1 MKLLKK
7 ECFPDLCPIL
17 YDRPFTQESFAE
29 DFEVCGGHWYVEDGW
44 LIGENRGNFPGMA
57 ISRNAYCDNVIL
69 DFYAA
74 TILPCSHD
82 INVMW
87 NGSWNRE
94 TNTRDTAYVIGLQ
107 GWWNGKVGFERSPEY
122 KLNAATQL
130 FPFEPGREYHIQCG
144 SLDGHVFVLVDGALV
159 LEITDP
165 DPIDCK
171 KHGLVGFE
179 AYCAKLRFQDFK
191 VRKAQW
197 TDIEEHY
204 EPEF

>member
-7 ECFPDLCPIL
+7 EIFPDQCPIL
-17 YDRPFTQESFAE
+17 YDRPFTEASFAE
-29 DFEVCGGHWYVEDGW
+29 DFDVRAGNWYVEDGW
-44 LIGENRGNFPGMA
+44 LIGENRTNFAAMA
-57 ISRNAYCDNVIL
+57 ISRAAYCDNVIL
-69 DFYAA
+69 DFYAS
-74 TILPCSHD
+74 TVLPCTHD

-87 NGSWNRE
+87 NGSWNWE

-122 KLNAATQL
+122 VLNAATQL

-144 SLDGHVFVLVDGALV
+144 SLNGHVFVVVDDALV

-165 DPIDCK
+165 APIDIT

-179 AYCAKLRFQDFK
+179 AYCAKVRFRDFK
-191 VRKAQW
+191 VRKAVWQA
-197 TDIEEHY
+197 IEESY
-204 EPEF
+204 QPEF